1 MGKKSITINQYNI
14 IGKRVDVD
22 FNKISQEQDLE
33 EILVKNFEIKNEFIE
48 IINSLKKLKR
58 IWFVNCEFN
67 FDIELKNIE
76 ILDIEMSSNVIK
88 NLFCKNIKY
97 LYLRNSGYINL
108 DQLKEMDLITLCVEK
123 ENVSNLR
130 TNRKF

>member
-58 IWFVNCEFN
+58 IWFVNCKFN

-76 ILDIEMSSNVIK
+76 ILDIEMSSNVVK

-108 DQLKEMDLITLCVEK
+108 EQLKEMDLITLYIEK
-123 ENVSNLR
+123 ENVFGLR
-130 TNRKF
+130 ANREF